1 MPTVVWVALG
11 GAVGSAARYGVNVLS
26 GRMLGTA
33 FPWHTLIVNVAGSFV
48 MGVLV
53 GLMAARWN
61 VGTDARAFLTTGILG
76 GFTTF
81 SAFALDFALLVE
93 RRAPV
98 LAGSYVAASVILSLA
113 AIMAGLALV
122 RALHP

>member
-11 GAVGSAARYGVNVLS
+11 GALGSAARYGVNVLS

-48 MGVLV
+48 MGALV

-61 VGTDARAFLTTGILG
+61 VGNDARAFLTTGILG

-98 LAGSYVAASVILSLA
+98 
-113 AIMAGLALV
+113 
-122 RALHP
+122 